1 MPTLMYIHGYASTG
15 NATKA
20 QLLRRMFPDCRV
32 VSPTLRYEQE
42 SPDEI
47 QATLRRLMDIN
58 HVRLVVGSS
67 FGGYHALCATQVFD
81 GAVWCINP
89 VNDVLATIRKVMP
102 MLGADFYKA
111 RSAGMDGSASMMVL
125 EEMLKVYDW
134 DTNRYLGEIPQAERT
149 YTVVGQMNENQVSIA
164 ETTFGG
170 RSELWKT
177 EGLIDYGSL
186 IYIALERATSARN
199 AIGIMTSLVAQYGYC
214 SEGESFSVPFFG
226 IRPVYLHSGVAQ
238 VVEIALHIG
247 GAALGRSRGLLCK
260 ILFYERLDR
269 DGIGC
274 GRLHRLSTVVPH
286 AGPGYCQQVQHH
298 VFFVV
303 TIGRRRTHGIVHFA
317 HLCTADWQR
326 RQHPGN
332 VSFRHQRILSVVVN
346 RFATTVAGACGEQH
360 HRRRNQDF
368 R

>member
-47 QATLRRLMDIN
+47 QATLRRLMEIN

-125 EEMLKVYDW
+125 EEMLKVYEDF
-134 DTNRYLGEIPQAERT
+134 DKRVFQQLPRR
-149 YTVVGQMNENQVSIA
+149 ENQLNFALSRHDEVLGDHGHLLDMFKNVRNVVWSETSSHHYEDFVELKELMAQTLEA
-164 ETTFGG
+164 E
-170 RSELWKT
+170 E
-177 EGLIDYGSL
+177 
-186 IYIALERATSARN
+186 
-199 AIGIMTSLVAQYGYC
+199 
-214 SEGESFSVPFFG
+214 
-226 IRPVYLHSGVAQ
+226 
-238 VVEIALHIG
+238 
-247 GAALGRSRGLLCK
+247 
-260 ILFYERLDR
+260 
-269 DGIGC
+269 
-274 GRLHRLSTVVPH
+274 
-286 AGPGYCQQVQHH
+286 
-298 VFFVV
+298 
-303 TIGRRRTHGIVHFA
+303 
-317 HLCTADWQR
+317 
-326 RQHPGN
+326 
-332 VSFRHQRILSVVVN
+332 
-346 RFATTVAGACGEQH
+346 
-360 HRRRNQDF
+360 
-368 R
+368 